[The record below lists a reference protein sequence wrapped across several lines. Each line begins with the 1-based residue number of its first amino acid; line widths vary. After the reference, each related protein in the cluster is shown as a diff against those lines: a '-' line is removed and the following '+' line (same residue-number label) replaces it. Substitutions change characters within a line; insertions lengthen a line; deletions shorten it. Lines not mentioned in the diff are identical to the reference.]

1 MGGGAVVGGLGSKTK
16 AQVFTD
22 LVLRGRREFS
32 RLITEKS
39 ELQPSIPVFK
49 LLLEFITRG

>member
-1 MGGGAVVGGLGSKTK
+1 MGGGAVVGGLGSKTT
-16 AQVFTD
+16 AQVITD

-49 LLLEFITRG
+49 LLLEFVTRG